1 MNAMRG
7 QKRLH
12 KISGGLWEIS
22 LQLTALVQ
30 ITKGFSGKGGSGNHR
45 IRHQNYLILAKS
57 L

>member
-30 ITKGFSGKGGSGNHR
+30 ITKGLSGEGGSGNHR